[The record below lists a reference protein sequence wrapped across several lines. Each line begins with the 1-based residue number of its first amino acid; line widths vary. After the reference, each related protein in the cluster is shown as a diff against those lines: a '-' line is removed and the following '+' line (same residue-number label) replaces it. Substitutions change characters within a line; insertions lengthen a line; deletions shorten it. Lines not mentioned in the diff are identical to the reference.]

1 VTKNNNSVLE
11 DAVARMMSGVNPIRR
26 LRKAL
31 DLTAQQLAE
40 SSHLS
45 EQTIWKMETGA
56 SEPKTSTI
64 YQLAGALGVD
74 PTVLIGCCKDW
85 DDARRGAS
93 AETLMRTVSADP
105 DIYLRRFNANN

>member
-1 VTKNNNSVLE
+1 MSHKNNSVLE

-26 LRKAL
+26 LRKSL
-31 DLTAQQLAE
+31 GLTALQLAE
-40 SSHLS
+40 SSSLS

-56 SEPKTSTI
+56 SEPKTSTV
-64 YQLAGALGVD
+64 YRLAAALGVD
-74 PTVLIGCCKDW
+74 PTTLIGCCRDW

-105 DIYLRRFNANN
+105 DIYLRRFNADH